1 MRVGYG
7 TLRLFESE
15 SAVTWISNDNI
26 LEGKQSIS
34 KDLLLYDDEEKE
46 EGNRDLNVFRTVMK
60 TS

>member
-26 LEGKQSIS
+26 LGGKQSIS
-34 KDLLLYDDEEKE
+34 KDLLLYNDEEKE
-46 EGNRDLNVFRTVMK
+46 EGNRDLNLFRTVMK

>member
-1 MRVGYG
+1 MQVGYG

-15 SAVTWISNDNI
+15 SAVTWTSDDNI
-26 LEGKQSIS
+26 LGGKQSIS
-34 KDLLLYDDEEKE
+34 KDLLLYNDEEKE

>member
-26 LEGKQSIS
+26 LGGKQSIS
-34 KDLLLYDDEEKE
+34 KDLLLYNDEEKE

>member
-26 LEGKQSIS
+26 LGGKQSIS
-34 KDLLLYDDEEKE
+34 KDLLLYNDEEKE
-46 EGNRDLNVFRTVMK
+46 EGNRNLNVTRTVMK